1 MKRKT
6 WHAVQMIVT
15 ALFLVSV
22 LGACGGGG
30 ADTTAPTATSASL
43 SGTAQ

>member
-6 WHAVQMIVT
+6 LQAVRMIVT

-30 ADTTAPTATSASL
+30 GDTTAATAASASL